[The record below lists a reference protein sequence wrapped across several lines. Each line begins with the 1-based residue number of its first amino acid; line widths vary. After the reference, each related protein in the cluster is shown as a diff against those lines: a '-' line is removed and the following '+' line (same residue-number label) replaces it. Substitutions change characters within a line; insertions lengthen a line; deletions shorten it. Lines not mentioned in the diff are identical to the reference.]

1 MTIATERATSPQ
13 LAQLI
18 SNDEMKHLIREIC
31 ALDAPPST
39 HAARLGDKGTFP
51 KLLALDMNAWI
62 YLSKAHYGRAEDPS
76 HVAALEAIRRAAAAG
91 GVVAPV
97 FPMNLTEVTDISA
110 GDRRARLAAFMVSLS
125 GNHSIVYSGTIRD
138 REIHDAIRRC
148 YLGRTERSGIR
159 TRILHWGVAAAVGIG
174 SIEISTASGNEVP
187 AALQLVLDEVSR
199 HPRISELSLASVFSK
214 EDTAHCRELDKN
226 AAEAMARAR
235 DGCVNL
241 TWDQRLAAETWNLLQ
256 GGTVRGAIDRM
267 LAFNGLPPQRFFS
280 QLADEKRRRD
290 FFDVIPQLHVQS
302 VLTLTRDRN
311 KDASPDRNDLK
322 DLFFLGV
329 ALPYADF
336 VVTEKAWG
344 HLSRASKVSAH
355 YRTEVVSLEAL
366 PQTLETHGCYAPA
379 SSNGSQ
385 GSP

>member
-1 MTIATERATSPQ
+1 M
-13 LAQLI
+13 
-18 SNDEMKHLIREIC
+18 
-31 ALDAPPST
+31 
-39 HAARLGDKGTFP
+39 
-51 KLLALDMNAWI
+51 
-62 YLSKAHYGRAEDPS
+62 
-76 HVAALEAIRRAAAAG
+76 
-91 GVVAPV
+91 APV

-125 GNHSIVYSGTIRD
+125 GNHSIVHSGTIRD
-138 REIHDAIRRC
+138 REIHDAIQRC
-148 YLGRTERSGIR
+148 YLGRTQSSDIR

-174 SIEISTASGNEVP
+174 GIEISTASESGVP
-187 AALQLVLDEVSR
+187 AALQLVVDEVSR

-241 TWDQRLAAETWNLLQ
+241 TWDERLAAETWKLLQ

-267 LAFNGLPPQRFFS
+267 LAFNGLPPDPFFS
-280 QLADEKRRRD
+280 QLADEKRRRE
-290 FFDVIPQLHVQS
+290 FFNAIPQLHVQS

-311 KDASPDRNDLK
+311 RDASPDRNDLK

-336 VVTEKAWG
+336 VVTEKSWG

-355 YRTEVVSLEAL
+355 YRTEVV
-366 PQTLETHGCYAPA
+366 
-379 SSNGSQ
+379 
-385 GSP
+385 